1 MGDIVRANVLIRG
14 IVQGVAFRAF
24 TEHQA
29 RRRQLRGG
37 VRNLDDGRVEAVIEG
52 PRGDVE
58 SLIESLRVGPPRAR
72 VDELDVT
79 WVAPTGQDPGFSIWY

>member
-1 MGDIVRANVLIRG
+1 MGDAVRAQVLVRG

-24 TEHQA
+24 TEQQA
-29 RRRQLRGG
+29 RRRHLRGG
-37 VRNLDDGRVEAVIEG
+37 VRNLDDGGVEVVIEG

-58 SLIESLRVGPPRAR
+58 SLIEVLRVGPPRSR

-79 WVAPTGQDPGFSIWY
+79 WGTPTGQDAGFSIWY